1 MIATWAASFAIHAFY
16 YIEDRRHL
24 LRPIS
29 IRFDTRVSAAIRF
42 RSDNRPFSTADVYDQ
57 LISDPICSLKWSC
70 DGCDKAVS
78 CLDTSSIAAAAINSV
93 MDRFSDMLRNME
105 QNLIAQIVT
114 LEHKLGQKTDVEEVR
129 TMHDKMQSV
138 PDVSV
143 ALDSLANNVKSMDSS
158 VSYRLTAVEHSL
170 GQKADIEVRQIS
182 SNIQSASDVRRCI
195 EGALKSQL
203 AADMN
208 KECEVEQHKT
218 NMIIHG
224 MAESVAET
232 PNERIDNDLLQVV
245 AMLEERKLNEVKVEK
260 VIRLG
265 KRLPADADT
274 GEPRLLK
281 VVLDNED
288 NKICV
293 IRNAKNAGDG
303 SWLKV
308 FVHQESLQTSEKQ
321 GMC

>member
-1 MIATWAASFAIHAFY
+1 M
-16 YIEDRRHL
+16 
-24 LRPIS
+24 
-29 IRFDTRVSAAIRF
+29 
-42 RSDNRPFSTADVYDQ
+42 
-57 LISDPICSLKWSC
+57 
-70 DGCDKAVS
+70 
-78 CLDTSSIAAAAINSV
+78 
-93 MDRFSDMLRNME
+93 
-105 QNLIAQIVT
+105 
-114 LEHKLGQKTDVEEVR
+114 
-129 TMHDKMQSV
+129 
-138 PDVSV
+138 
-143 ALDSLANNVKSMDSS
+143 
-158 VSYRLTAVEHSL
+158 